1 MTATRDVIRPTTGRA
16 QRVEFVEGEFD
27 AACDVCAVRPSAI
40 FVRVWDEDPEAL
52 EQSGVTGPVEQRAF
66 CAEHQGT
73 ADALYHELARA

>member
-1 MTATRDVIRPTTGRA
+1 MTATRDGTRATTGRA

-40 FVRVWDEDPEAL
+40 LVRVRNEDREAL
-52 EQSGVTGPVEQRAF
+52 EAPGEIDPVEQYAF
-66 CAEHQGT
+66 CAEHQGA